1 VCWVTLFCNTS
12 QNKETKTRRI
22 GYKSMTWKILN
33 DKYKLSIK
41 CIDLILKIK
50 KNHTFE
56 AKKLY
61 KGEGRKF
68 SIKTIH

>member
-1 VCWVTLFCNTS
+1 
-12 QNKETKTRRI
+12 
-22 GYKSMTWKILN
+22 MTWKILN